1 MLRLLLIR
9 HAEAIV
15 RTPGRD
21 SDRPLTAQGQADAK
35 RVGIYLRTSSLLPN
49 RAISSPALRARDT
62 LDAIL
67 RELPH
72 EPPSHEVYDALYY
85 ADSETLLDILSQ
97 TSASVKTLLVI
108 GHNPGVGEFARFLLR
123 PENAL
128 PTHFS
133 APCLAVIDLLCG
145 DWSEAG
151 ASCGR
156 LELFKDFS
164 SSPGDE
170 PNLHAQGNS

>member
-1 MLRLLLIR
+1 MLRLLLLR
-9 HAEAIV
+9 HAEAVV
-15 RTPGRD
+15 RAPGGD
-21 SDRPLTAQGQADAK
+21 SERRLTAQGRANAR

-62 LDAIL
+62 LDVIL
-67 RELPH
+67 RELPQD
-72 EPPSHEVYDALYY
+72 PPSRDFYDALYY
-85 ADSETLLDILSQ
+85 ADSETLLDMLSQ
-97 TSASVKTLLVI
+97 TPGSVKTLLVI

-128 PTHFS
+128 PKHFS

-156 LELFKDFS
+156 LDLFKDFS
-164 SSPGDE
+164 SSQADDSVPRT
-170 PNLHAQGNS
+170 

>member
-15 RTPGRD
+15 RTPGSD

-35 RVGIYLRTSSLLPN
+35 RVGIYLRTSSLVPN

-72 EPPSHEVYDALYY
+72 EPPSHEVNDALYY

-123 PENAL
+123 PKNAL

-156 LELFKDFS
+156 LDRFKDFS
-164 SSPGDE
+164 SLQPDDSA
-170 PNLHAQGNS
+170 LRS